1 MQLLG
6 ASDQRTERKLVVRP
20 LGLDLPDLI
29 SVVTNSLKHAA
40 HAAHETDLLFDDLAF
55 MAFRLGSLSLLILLS
70 LLLLKDSL
78 HLLAIDTILVI

>member
-29 SVVTNSLKHAA
+29 SVVT
-40 HAAHETDLLFDDLAF
+40 
-55 MAFRLGSLSLLILLS
+55 
-70 LLLLKDSL
+70 
-78 HLLAIDTILVI
+78 V